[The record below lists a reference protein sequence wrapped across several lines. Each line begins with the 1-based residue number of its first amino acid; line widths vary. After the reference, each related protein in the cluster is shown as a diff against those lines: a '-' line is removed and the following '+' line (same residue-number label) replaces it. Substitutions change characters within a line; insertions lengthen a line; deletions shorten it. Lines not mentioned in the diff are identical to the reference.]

1 MIDLLLPYIEN
12 KSPRI
17 LPAWNEYVQN
27 LETFQSILQ
36 KRFILNTDY
45 ETSGIALLRI

>member
-27 LETFQSILQ
+27 LEGGVYVH
-36 KRFILNTDY
+36 N
-45 ETSGIALLRI
+45 